1 MFSSAQNFCK
11 IHIAKILLLCSMIKQ
26 IAVLLK
32 KDILLELRQKHT
44 FYGILLYIASTI
56 FVLFLSLP
64 ESPNAEVWNSL
75 FWVIQLF
82 VCVNAVAKSFLQESK
97 GRMLYFYSIT
107 SPTTFIISKLIFNLL
122 LMLLMSLISLIL
134 FFVFLN
140 NPVSNVFR
148 FTGIVILGGTS
159 ISLVFTLMSAIAAK
173 AQQNAALIAILGFPV
188 ILPLLLLLMRLS
200 KSAFSEVFRPGAVLE
215 LTGLI
220 LGLDVL
226 IIVLAAILFPYLWK
240 D

>member
-1 MFSSAQNFCK
+1 MNSR
-11 IHIAKILLLCSMIKQ
+11 IL
-26 IAVLLK
+26 ALLK

-56 FVLFLSLP
+56 FVLYLSMPDSP
-64 ESPNAEVWNSL
+64 ESNVWNSL

-82 VCVNAVAKSFLQESK
+82 VCVNTVAKSFLQENR

-107 SPTTFIISKLIFNLL
+107 SPIEFILSKLIFNMI
-122 LMLLMSLISLIL
+122 LMLLMSFVSLLL
-134 FFVFLN
+134 FFMFLN
-140 NPVSNVFR
+140 NPVTDTIR
-148 FTGIVILGGTS
+148 FIGIVLLGGAS

-188 ILPLLLLLMRLS
+188 ILPQLLLLMRLS
-200 KSAFSEVFRPGAVLE
+200 KSAFSEVFRDGALWQ
-215 LTGLI
+215 LAGLI
-220 LGLDVL
+220 ALIDLGV
-226 IIVLAAILFPYLWK
+226 IVMAVILFPYLWK